1 MIAPQPGRAQP
12 HRRAPAL
19 RRPGRIPAALVALV
33 AAALPLAGCGLGPD
47 GRLALASAGRAPA
60 GVAVAAEGG
69 RVSGP
74 GGYHVV
80 GPLPDGPRRAA
91 VWQLAAVPDA
101 ELLGRVSALA
111 RALGL
116 TSAARRD
123 GRTISVADGP
133 RVLRVAAVQGA
144 PRTYLDQLSPAC
156 LPVPDQPDA
165 WGDQGSAVGC
175 APPDA
180 GSPEAGT
187 TAPSRAQELAGPVLA
202 AGSSTPLGPPEV
214 VGGIDGDPPTQ
225 VRATPT
231 VGGTD
236 AFGVQTAAAVA
247 GDRVVWAYGWLG
259 LSATA
264 PGRTYPLRSAS
275 DLVDALAQEPVPL
288 PACPA
293 VTGPD
298 GASPACGGPANVAI
312 TGGHLAL
319 VLDVGTSGR
328 LLVPA
333 WELQVRGGPPVVR
346 VAVAPEALV
355 PLGSGTTGV
364 GGGAATG
371 SVGGSVSGA
380 GTGTGTG

>member
-1 MIAPQPGRAQP
+1 MT
-12 HRRAPAL
+12 AL
-19 RRPGRIPAALVALV
+19 A
-33 AAALPLAGCGLGPD
+33 LAGCGQGAA

-69 RVSGP
+69 QVSSP
-74 GGYHVV
+74 GRYHVV
-80 GPLPDGPRRAA
+80 GPLPDGPREAA
-91 VWQLAAVPDA
+91 VWQLATVPDG
-101 ELLGRVSALA
+101 ELLGRVDALA

-123 GRTISVADGP
+123 GRTISVVDGH

-144 PRTYLDQLSPAC
+144 PWTYVDQLSPAC

-165 WGDQGSAVGC
+165 WGDEGSAVGC
-175 APPDA
+175 AAPDA
-180 GSPEAGT
+180 GSSEAAT
-187 TAPSRAQELAGPVLA
+187 TAPATARELAGPVLA
-202 AGSSTPLGPPEV
+202 AGTSTPLGPTEV
-214 VGGIDGDPPTQ
+214 VQSRPTE

-231 VGGTD
+231 VSGND
-236 AFGVQTAAAVA
+236 AFGVQAAAAVA
-247 GDRVVWAYGWLG
+247 GSRVVWAYGWLG
-259 LSATA
+259 LSAAA

-275 DLVDALAQEPVPL
+275 ELVDALAQEPVPM

-298 GASPACGGPANVAI
+298 GASPACRGPADVAI
-312 TGGHLAL
+312 TGARLAL

-346 VAVAPEALV
+346 VAVAPSALV
-355 PLGSGTTGV
+355 PLGSGT
-364 GGGAATG
+364 
-371 SVGGSVSGA
+371 SGR
-380 GTGTGTG
+380 TTHP